1 MTTAK
6 VPLNDLA
13 SWIGSNPKIA
23 LKVVELIEQG
33 NTRTKILDWLCDEY
47 RKDTDAPKLPEYL
60 LMDDEY
66 LTDFH
71 KQWNE
76 ACVKELVRT
85 KSMRFTAEY
94 ARAQSR
100 RLESAVWLCEE
111 REGWKRNRRK

>member
-60 LMDDEY
+60 LMDDEH
-66 LTDFH
+66 LTEFH
-71 KQWNE
+71 KAWYE
-76 ACVKELVRT
+76 ACVKELERT
-85 KSMRFTAEY
+85 TSMRFTADY

-100 RLESAVWLCEE
+100 RLESQVWLLEE
-111 REGWKRNRRK
+111 REGRKRRK

>member
-13 SWIGSNPKIA
+13 SWIDSNPKIA

-47 RKDTDAPKLPEYL
+47 RKDTNAPKLSEYL

-76 ACVKELVRT
+76 ACVKERERT
-85 KSMRFTAEY
+85 MSMRFTAEC

-111 REGWKRNRRK
+111 REGRKRKK

>member
-6 VPLNDLA
+6 VPIDDLA
-13 SWIGSNPKIA
+13 SWIDGNPKIA
-23 LKVVELIEQG
+23 SKVVELMEQG
-33 NTRTKILDWLCDEY
+33 KSRAEILDWLGNEY
-47 RKDTDAPKLPEYL
+47 YEWMDAPKIPEYL

-66 LTDFH
+66 LTNSH
-71 KQWNE
+71 KAWNE
-76 ACVKELVRT
+76 ACVKERERT
-85 KSMRFTAEY
+85 KQMRFTAEY